1 VTGSRRGRDMTGG
14 RGITGGQCG
23 DNDIGTGEG
32 ESRDTDR
39 EGSEKE
45 CSEGNHVGSRVS
57 SERLTFKGWS

>member
-1 VTGSRRGRDMTGG
+1 MTGG
-14 RGITGGQCG
+14 RGIAGGQCG